1 MKINLIL
8 LGLLLVSIVQNI
20 NGQSVG
26 TNELPQVVKTNPL
39 PIYVHYMPWF
49 DAPNGPGEEKW
60 GLHWTMTQKN
70 PAIILDNGQRQIA
83 SHYYPLIGP
92 YDSGDPALIEYHLLL
107 MKFSGIDG
115 ILIDWSSSHDI
126 LDYQSNR
133 QNAEAL
139 IKMIDS
145 VGLSFAIV
153 YEDYT
158 SNQVA
163 IRSESINIDDAARAD
178 LRYISDNYF
187 SLDSYLQV
195 QGAPLL
201 LVFGPRQIVSDD
213 QWTKLLRICQPIPH
227 LVPLWRRSNDLSFS
241 SFGEFAWV
249 DSDHLNSLFN
259 YYNKTAPKLNWVMG
273 AAYPGFHDYYK
284 EGGWDHQLGWKID
297 HNGTQT
303 FAETL
308 KMAQSVRMDAVQLV
322 TWNDFGEG
330 TMIEPTKKFGYTLLE
345 ELQSFSG
352 VGYNSQV
359 FDLIHS
365 LYTNRKLHADNDYIQ
380 AQLDTA
386 FYYFANLNVVK
397 AETFLKP

>member
-1 MKINLIL
+1 MKINFIIL
-8 LGLLLVSIVQNI
+8 WAFVVSIPLNI
-20 NGQSVG
+20 NGQSAVV
-26 TNELPQVVKTNPL
+26 NKLPQVVKANPM

-49 DAPNGPGEEKW
+49 DAPESHEKEKW
-60 GLHWTMTQKN
+60 GLHWTMATQN
-70 PAIILDNGQRQIA
+70 PEIILENGQRQIA
-83 SHYYPLIGP
+83 SYYYPLIGP

-107 MKFSGIDG
+107 MKYSGIDG

-139 IKMIDS
+139 IKKIDS
-145 VGLSFAIV
+145 VGMRFAIV

-158 SNQVA
+158 SNEVA
-163 IRSESINIDDAARAD
+163 IRSDSIRIDDAARAD
-178 LRYISDNYF
+178 LHYISNNYF
-187 SLDSYLQV
+187 SLDSYLYV
-195 QGAPLL
+195 GGAPLL

-213 QWTKLLRICQPIPH
+213 SWTDLLNICRPVPH
-227 LVPLWRRSNDLSFS
+227 FVPLWNRSNGLPSS

-259 YYNKTAPKLNWVMG
+259 YYNSTAYKLNWVLG
-273 AAYPGFHDYYK
+273 AAYPGFHDFYK
-284 EGGWDHQLGWKID
+284 EGGWEQQLGWKIN
-297 HNGTQT
+297 HNGSQT
-303 FAETL
+303 FSETL
-308 KMAQSVRMDAVQLV
+308 KMAKSANINAVQLV

-330 TMIEPTKKFGYTLLE
+330 TMIEPTKEFGYTLLE
-345 ELQSFSG
+345 ELQNFSG
-352 VGYNSQV
+352 VVYNSQV

-386 FYYFANLNVVK
+386 FFHFANLNVVK
-397 AETFLKP
+397 AKTFLKP